1 MRWPGSIVAAAL
13 VVGTAGS
20 SWAGQ
25 VQLTI
30 RDGLVTLDAKD
41 ATLREI
47 FTEWARVGQTRVV
60 GGETVAGGPVT
71 LLMTNV
77 PERRALD
84 TLLRS
89 VAGFVAVPRPVQQ
102 PSLSTFDRIV
112 VMPGMRPAVVP
123 TGGSPAQASQFP
135 MARDRM
141 APPQV
146 IVSDDEDQPDE
157 APNMPLSVGLAGQR
171 PGMPT
176 GSPYSPAG
184 GQGGTPPTQQPALPS
199 TSQRPGGP
207 TGTPQPIKGPGGL
220 E

>member
-1 MRWPGSIVAAAL
+1 MRWPDSIVAAAL
-13 VVGTAGS
+13 VVGIAGS
-20 SWAGQ
+20 STAGQ

-30 RDGLVTLDAKD
+30 RGGLVTLDAKD

-47 FTEWARVGQTRVV
+47 FAEWTRVGQTRIV
-60 GGETVAGGPVT
+60 GSESVGGGPVT
-71 LLMTNV
+71 LLMTDV

-112 VMPGMRPAVVP
+112 VMPGLRPAVVP
-123 TGGSPAQASQFP
+123 TGGSPAQASQLP
-135 MARDRM
+135 VARDRM
-141 APPQV
+141 LPPQV
-146 IVSDDEDQPDE
+146 IMSDDEDQPDQV
-157 APNMPLSVGLAGQR
+157 PNMPTLVGPAQR

-176 GSPYSPAG
+176 GSPYSPVG
-184 GQGGTPPTQQPALPS
+184 GQVGAPSTQQQALPS
-199 TSQRPGGP
+199 TSQRPGAP
-207 TGTPQPIKGPGGL
+207 TGTLQPIKGPGGL